1 MNSYVVER
9 FARERRAEFERE
21 AHRNALVALT
31 KGVRRAE
38 SVSPHSRVAS
48 IVAAHFDRC
57 RLDRASAGRP
67 DELIGR
73 RTQDQSP
80 IEVM

>member
-9 FARERRAEFERE
+9 FARERHAELERE

-31 KGVRRAE
+31 KGVSRAG
-38 SVSPHSRVAS
+38 SVSPRSRVAR
-48 IVAAHFDRC
+48 IVAALFDRTL
-57 RLDRASAGRP
+57 LDASAGRP